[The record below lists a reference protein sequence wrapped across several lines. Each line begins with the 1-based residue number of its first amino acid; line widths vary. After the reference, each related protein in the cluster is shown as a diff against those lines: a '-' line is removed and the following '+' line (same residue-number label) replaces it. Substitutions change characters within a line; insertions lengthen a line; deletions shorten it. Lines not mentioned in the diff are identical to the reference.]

1 MITQIIVGLA
11 FVYVLFGLFAIVALT
26 LANRV
31 AKRAGES
38 CWAGVIL
45 GAIVWP
51 YTLAMAIR
59 AAKAAY
65 RCGWCG
71 GVFANEAAVKGHTLE
86 CKANPLVQRNE
97 ELSEQLINVRFAHI
111 VQGEADHD

>member
-11 FVYVLFGLFAIVALT
+11 CVYLLFGLLIALM
-26 LANRV
+26 LLNRV
-31 AKRAGES
+31 ANRSGES
-38 CWAGVIL
+38 FWAGVIL

-59 AAKAAY
+59 AANAAY

-71 GVFANEAAVKGHTLE
+71 GVFENEAAVKAHTLE
-86 CKANPLVQRNE
+86 CAANPLVKRNA
-97 ELSEQLINVRFAHI
+97 ELSEQLINMRCARI